1 MVVLCDSHR
10 DFGMNPSKRY
20 DTAMRRTVIAAAL
33 ALLTST
39 ALHAQCADIAGVLGR
54 LDGARMKLTVEKLVS
69 FGTRHTL
76 SDTKSDTR
84 GIGAARRW
92 IFDELTRVAAAS
104 NGRMTVSYQ
113 SSMQQGP
120 RTNNTPAEMINVV
133 ATIRGTTDPD
143 RIYIATGHYD
153 SMNSDIMNSTLDAPG
168 ADDDASG
175 VAVIMDVARALSQHP
190 LDATVMLVAVQ
201 GEEQGLLG
209 SRGLAEEAVA
219 KKWNVEGMI
228 TNDIVGGT
236 VGGEGDVDN
245 RTIRIFSANTKG
257 AGDGTSRHWARF
269 VRDGV
274 RLYLPHVK
282 PRLIYRLDRF
292 GRGGDH
298 SSFFERGFPAIRF
311 TEANED
317 YKHEHQTVRVE
328 NGAQYGDLPEFVS
341 GDYMRLV
348 ASVNAVALVTGACA
362 PAAPKNVKATGAV
375 TNDTTLSWDMGT
387 DADLAGYEIVI
398 RETTSDDWEK
408 VIPVGK
414 VARYTLKDFTID
426 NVFMGVRAVDSDG
439 NRSPVRTPDERL
451 PELPAR
457 SAVAPAAAPK

>member
-1 MVVLCDSHR
+1 MRTFAAFVLLAVLT
-10 DFGMNPSKRY
+10 PS
-20 DTAMRRTVIAAAL
+20 I
-33 ALLTST
+33 
-39 ALHAQCADIAGVLGR
+39 HAQCTNVNDVVGQ
-54 LDGARMKLTVEKLVS
+54 LDAARMKQTVDKLVS

-76 SDTKSDTR
+76 SDTTSETR

-92 IFDELTRVAAAS
+92 IFDELSRIAAAS
-104 NGRMTVSYQ
+104 NGQMTVAYQ
-113 SSMQQGP
+113 SSMQQAA
-120 RTNNTPAEMINVV
+120 RTKNVPVEMINVV

-153 SMNSDIMNSTLDAPG
+153 SINSDVMNATLDAPG

-175 VAVIMDVARALSQHP
+175 VAVIMEVARVLSQHP
-190 LDATVMLVAVQ
+190 LEATVMLVAVQ

-209 SRGLAEEAVA
+209 SRGLAEEAAA

-245 RTIRIFSANTKG
+245 RTIRIFSANPKG
-257 AGDGTSRHWARF
+257 AGEGSARHWARF

-274 RLYLPHVK
+274 RLYLPNVK

-298 SSFFERGFPAIRF
+298 TPFFEKGFPAIRF
-311 TEANED
+311 SEANED

-328 NGAQYGDLPEFVS
+328 NGVQYGDLPQFVS
-341 GDYMRLV
+341 GDYMKLV
-348 ASVNAVALVTGACA
+348 ASVNAVALITGACA
-362 PAAPKNVKATGAV
+362 PAAPKNVKAGGAV
-375 TNDTTLSWDMGT
+375 TNDTTLSWDLGAE
-387 DADLAGYEIVI
+387 ADLAGYEIVI
-398 RETTSDDWEK
+398 RETTVDDWER

-414 VARYTLKDFTID
+414 VAKYTFKDFTID
-426 NVFMGVRAVDSDG
+426 NVFMGVRAVDKDG
-439 NRSPVRTPDERL
+439 NRSPVRTPEERL
-451 PELPAR
+451 PEPAR
-457 SAVAPAAAPK
+457 TAAASASPRE

>member
-1 MVVLCDSHR
+1 
-10 DFGMNPSKRY
+10 
-20 DTAMRRTVIAAAL
+20 MRRALVVITL
-33 ALLTST
+33 LLTAAT
-39 ALHAQCADIAGVLGR
+39 LHAQCADVTSLVGQ
-54 LDGARMKLTVEKLVS
+54 LDGARMKQTVEKLVS

-76 SDTKSDTR
+76 SDTTSETR

-92 IFDELTRVAAAS
+92 IFDELSRVAAAS
-104 NGRMTVSYQ
+104 NGRMTVAYQ

-120 RTNNTPAEMINVV
+120 RTKNVPAEMINVV

-153 SMNSDIMNSTLDAPG
+153 SMNSDVMNSTLDAPG

-175 VAVIMDVARALSQHP
+175 VAVIMDVARVLSQHP
-190 LDATVMLVAVQ
+190 LEATVMLVAVQ

-219 KKWNVEGMI
+219 KKWNVEGMM

-236 VGGEGDVDN
+236 VGGEGDIDN
-245 RTIRIFSANTKG
+245 RTIRIYSANNKG
-257 AGDGTSRHWARF
+257 AGEGSSRHWARF

-274 RLYLPHVK
+274 RLYLANVK

-298 SSFFERGFPAIRF
+298 SPSFERGFPAIRF
-311 TEANED
+311 TEPNED

-328 NGAQYGDLPEFVS
+328 NGVQYGDLPQFVS

-348 ASVNAVALVTGACA
+348 ASVNTVALVTGACA
-362 PAAPKNVKATGAV
+362 PAAPKNVKAGGAV
-375 TNDTTLSWDMGT
+375 TNDTTLSWDLGT
-387 DADLAGYEIVI
+387 EPDLAGYEIVV
-398 RETTSDDWEK
+398 RETTVDDWEK

-414 VARYTLKDFTID
+414 VAKYTFKDFTID
-426 NVFMGVRAVDSDG
+426 NVFMGVRAVDKDG
-439 NRSPVRTPDERL
+439 NRSPVRTPEERL
-451 PELPAR
+451 PEVLKPA
-457 SAVAPAAAPK
+457 APAATEKPKE

>member
-1 MVVLCDSHR
+1 
-10 DFGMNPSKRY
+10 
-20 DTAMRRTVIAAAL
+20 MRRAL
-33 ALLTST
+33 ITASLTLLTT
-39 ALHAQCADIAGVLGR
+39 ATLHAQCADIAGVVGR
-54 LDGARMKLTVEKLVS
+54 LDGARMKQTVEKLVS

-76 SDTKSDTR
+76 SDTTSDTR

-92 IFDELTRVAAAS
+92 IFDELTRIAAAS
-104 NGRMTVSYQ
+104 NGRMTVAYQ

-190 LDATVMLVAVQ
+190 LEATVMLVAVQ

-245 RTIRIFSANTKG
+245 RTIRIFSANTRG

-274 RLYLPHVK
+274 RLYLPSVK

-328 NGAQYGDLPEFVS
+328 NGVQYGDLPQFVS

-398 RETTSDDWEK
+398 RETISDDWEK

-439 NRSPVRTPDERL
+439 NRSPVRTPEERL
-451 PELPAR
+451 PELPR
-457 SAVAPAAAPK
+457 TAVTPAAATPPPK

>member
-1 MVVLCDSHR
+1 
-10 DFGMNPSKRY
+10 
-20 DTAMRRTVIAAAL
+20 MRRALITGIL
-33 ALLTST
+33 ALLIT
-39 ALHAQCADIAGVLGR
+39 ATLHAQCADVTNIVGQ
-54 LDGARMKLTVEKLVS
+54 LDGARMKQTVEKLVS

-76 SDTKSDTR
+76 SDTTSNTR

-104 NGRMTVSYQ
+104 NGHMTVAYQ
-113 SSMQQGP
+113 SSMQQAQ
-120 RTNNTPAEMINVV
+120 RTNNVPVDMINVV

-175 VAVIMDVARALSQHP
+175 VAVIMDLARVLSQHP

-236 VGGEGDVDN
+236 VGGEGDIDN

-274 RLYLPHVK
+274 RLYLPNVK

-298 SSFFERGFPAIRF
+298 APFFERGFPAIRF
-311 TEANED
+311 TQANED
-317 YKHEHQTVRVE
+317 YKREHQTVRVE
-328 NGAQYGDLPEFVS
+328 NGIQYGDLPEFVS

-348 ASVNAVALVTGACA
+348 ASVNAVALVTGGCA
-362 PAAPKNVKATGAV
+362 PAAPKNVKAGGAV
-375 TNDTTLSWDMGT
+375 TNDTTLSWEMGT
-387 DADLAGYEIVI
+387 DADLAGYEIVV
-398 RETTSDDWEK
+398 RETTSDEWEK

-414 VARYTLKDFTID
+414 VARYTFKDFTID
-426 NVFMGVRAVDSDG
+426 NVFMGVRAVDKDG
-439 NRSPVRTPDERL
+439 NRSPVRTPEERL
-451 PELPAR
+451 VEPAR
-457 SAVAPAAAPK
+457 SVTPPPAK